1 MGKTMTS
8 VTVKKNIHVLNGQ
21 GQERELYREF
31 LARLGGT
38 DQVQVEAEVEAQ
50 AQAQARAQAQ
60 AQVEAQTQD
69 KTGGVVITAGSIKPL
84 KDLLPL
90 DYSHVEKM
98 ILDLGVQMLVLA
110 KYQTGLCGLT
120 LDAISVINED
130 LFLLTDL
137 QQVRAVKKVK
147 AVTAPQLLAFTY
159 PMTFTDSDQ
168 VFLAPELREKIEAK
182 VLPFTTMLSVGY
194 YSLAKLC
201 LACLQLEH
209 LEPLQG
215 SKLYYFLER
224 CLQVDPSEREFL
236 YF

>member
-1 MGKTMTS
+1 MAKTMMS
-8 VTVKKNIHVLNGQ
+8 VTVKQNIHVLNGQ
-21 GQERELYREF
+21 GQGQDKELYGEF

-38 DQVQVEAEVEAQ
+38 DQVRVQVQVQ
-50 AQAQARAQAQ
+50 AQ
-60 AQVEAQTQD
+60 D
-69 KTGGVVITAGSIKPL
+69 NTGDLVITAGSIKPL
-84 KDLLPL
+84 TDVLPL
-90 DYSHVEKM
+90 DYLHVEKM

-120 LDAISVINED
+120 LDAISVLNED

-137 QQVRAVKKVK
+137 QQVRAFKKVK
-147 AVTAPQLLAFTY
+147 AVTAPSLLAFTY
-159 PMTFTDSDQ
+159 PITVTDSDQ
-168 VFLAPELREKIEAK
+168 AFLAPELREKLEAK
-182 VLPFTTMLSVGY
+182 VLPFTTTRSVGY

-201 LACLQLEH
+201 LACLQLEN

-224 CLQVDPSEREFL
+224 CLQVEPSEREFL